1 MRTDG
6 FINLSL
12 LANKFDGGGHKNASG
27 FSFDGNIDYLK
38 KLLRERILYEQQ
50 NPTLTNIKVL
60 HQTINCRN

>member
-50 NPTLTNIKVL
+50 NPTS
-60 HQTINCRN
+60 